1 MNKTPVSILQEMMIK
16 NKITPNYELIHD
28 GGGSHMNVFAYQVKC
43 DDLIASGIGRSKK
56 DAKHEAAKAMLE
68 IIATHRGYL
77 QLPASPAQSPVRTP
91 LPPTIP
97 EIPRIPPDIPFVNAV
112 GALQDLCVENNLQD
126 PKYQQISDVG
136 PPHAKIFTIECEVAT
151 LKEIGIAKT
160 KKQAKQEAAKKM
172 LDKLS
177 DLVPDL
183 NNISDKKKQN
193 IDQEMENSN
202 KIAKAQYTKLSKLPA
217 AKKVNLGVKL
227 SEYHIQFKSQ
237 YDDETRKEIIE
248 RILSVIPSNQNHVSE
263 ECIEHLIKKFEDIL
277 IDIGLDFTSLC
288 IPSSENIIVAM
299 RINTCP
305 SIVELALGET
315 KSETKLRALQKM
327 IDTTVVFLT

>member
-1 MNKTPVSILQEMMIK
+1 MW
-16 NKITPNYELIHD
+16 
-28 GGGSHMNVFAYQVKC
+28 
-43 DDLIASGIGRSKK
+43 
-56 DAKHEAAKAMLE
+56 
-68 IIATHRGYL
+68 
-77 QLPASPAQSPVRTP
+77 
-91 LPPTIP
+91 
-97 EIPRIPPDIPFVNAV
+97 
-112 GALQDLCVENNLQD
+112 VENNLQD

-151 LKEIGIAKT
+151 LKEIGVAKT

-172 LDKLS
+172 LDKLT

-183 NNISDKKKQN
+183 NDNNIFDKKKQN

-202 KIAKAQYTKLSKLPA
+202 KIAKAQYTKLSKLPT
-217 AKKVNLGVKL
+217 AKKINLGIKL

-248 RILSVIPSNQNHVSE
+248 RILSIIPSNQSHVSE
-263 ECIEHLIKKFEDIL
+263 ECIEYLIKKFEDIL

-288 IPSSENIIVAM
+288 IPSSENIIIAM
-299 RINTCP
+299 RINTSP

-315 KSETKLRALQKM
+315 ESETKLRALQKM
-327 IDTTVVFLT
+327 IDTIVVFLT